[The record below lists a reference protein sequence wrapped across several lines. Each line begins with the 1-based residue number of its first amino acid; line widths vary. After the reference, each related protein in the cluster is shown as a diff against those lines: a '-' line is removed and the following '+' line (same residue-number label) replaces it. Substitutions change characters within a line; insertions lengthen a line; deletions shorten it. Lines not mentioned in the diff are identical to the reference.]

1 MKTMAGISAITFTLP
16 AIILLAASRITAGTV
31 LIAFIAAL
39 LALTVAAEVFV
50 E

>member
-1 MKTMAGISAITFTLP
+1 MKTMASISAMTFTPP
-16 AIILLAASRITAGTV
+16 AIILIAASRITADTV
-31 LIAFIAAL
+31 LFAFIAAL